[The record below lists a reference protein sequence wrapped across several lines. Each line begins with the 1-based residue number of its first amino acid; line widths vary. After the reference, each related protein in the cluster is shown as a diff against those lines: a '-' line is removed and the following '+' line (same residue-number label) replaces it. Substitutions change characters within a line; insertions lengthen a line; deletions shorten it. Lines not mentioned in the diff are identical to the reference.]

1 MVDSRSVVNFTRRIL
16 SGDNY
21 HIKQTFVPRS
31 GGARHA
37 AACGGMR
44 RDALL
49 RWQHIAAAQ
58 TRKDEKG
65 PTTTMYVRMQW
76 LVSPHN
82 VLKFQKMFKILFE
95 LNEFN
100 LALPFCRLNS
110 LKESVRR

>member
-31 GGARHA
+31 GGARHV

-44 RDALL
+44 RHAA
-49 RWQHIAAAQ
+49 RCAAAQWQRIAAAQ

-65 PTTTMYVRMQW
+65 PTTTMYVRMLW
-76 LVSPHN
+76 LVSAHN
-82 VLKFQKMFKILFE
+82 VLKFQKVFITLFE
-95 LNEFN
+95 Q
-100 LALPFCRLNS
+100 
-110 LKESVRR
+110 K